1 MVDHTEIRESI
12 MYMFKNNH
20 KLDEKTLKNGKKVK
34 VNRTWTFDRENRLFE
49 SIFGLNYIKHDYPP
63 VEVFD
68 NDILFPYVTNVKGT
82 DEFNELFLETMINR
96 ELYMFIGEK
105 KPGCGGFFFG
115 KFYKV
120 KLLGK
125 ADEKADEK
133 ADDYFKFKI
142 IELIQKYKCPIPQR
156 K

>member
-1 MVDHTEIRESI
+1 MDHLPIRDWI
-12 MYMFKNNH
+12 NNMFKKNH
-20 KLDEKTLKNGKKVK
+20 PSDKKILEDGEQVF
-34 VNRTWTFDRENRLFE
+34 VNRTWTYNNENRNFE

-63 VEVFD
+63 VEASD
-68 NDILFPYVTNVKGT
+68 SDILFPYVTNVKGT

-105 KPGCGGFFFG
+105 KPGYGRFFFG

-125 ADEKADEK
+125 ADEKS
-133 ADDYFKFKI
+133 DDYFKFNI
-142 IELIQKYKCPIPQR
+142 IDLIQKYKCPIPRR